1 MNMKRKIIFFFL
13 LSGIALVATAQNE
26 NVKVFTPPSEGVL
39 SGAKDTCSPQKSVIA
54 DLPSRESAVVL
65 KELAWELYDLF
76 GNSACEGG
84 ISGKSIRKQ
93 DFESSW
99 AGLEFGY
106 LNFADF
112 ASTYK
117 DDYKLSGGWRFS
129 WNIVDIEVPFSSRC
143 GLVTGVG
150 YQSDVF
156 FASDGANF
164 SKRIFIDKTTGEMDS
179 LMFSDAESS
188 KLVARYITL
197 PLLFEFQTSDKAFR
211 FAAGAVVGW
220 NFYSRLKNKR
230 FGKYGEEIVEYK
242 NSDRF
247 TMNDFKAEATLRL
260 AYRCWQLYFNMALTP
275 LFDTCI
281 HDRIFP
287 YGIGIN
293 ISF

>member
-1 MNMKRKIIFFFL
+1 M
-13 LSGIALVATAQNE
+13 
-26 NVKVFTPPSEGVL
+26 
-39 SGAKDTCSPQKSVIA
+39 
-54 DLPSRESAVVL
+54 VL

-129 WNIVDIEVPFSSRC
+129 WNVVDIEVPFSSRC

-247 TMNDFKAEATLRL
+247 TMNDFKAEATLRI